1 MGADNI
7 FAASGKCLLGP
18 AGTELPAEI
27 TDINDPALVDLGEV
41 SEDGLEHSFAA
52 DKTTIKNWKGLPVR
66 VIGTSLE
73 ITFKLT
79 FLETRK
85 REILELFYGAAVEAA
100 GDGSKIVIGQPS
112 DEARVMVIPTE
123 DPGTGK
129 VQAYCLPAVV
139 VSDRG
144 SVTVKPDEAGFELTF
159 TALVDPTLGS
169 AGYILFDEDLTAPVT
184 PPVGG

>member
-7 FAASGKCLLGP
+7 YAASGTCLVGP
-18 AGTELPAEI
+18 TGTELPAEI
-27 TDINDPALVDLGEV
+27 ADINDPALKDLGEIH
-41 SEDGLEHSFAA
+41 EDGLEHSFAA

-85 REILELFYGAAVEAA
+85 REVLELFYGAAVTTA
-100 GDGSKIVIGQPS
+100 GDGSKIMLGQPS
-112 DEARVMVIPTE
+112 DESHVMVIPTE

-129 VQAYCLPAVV
+129 VQSYVLPAVV
-139 VSDRG
+139 VADRG

-159 TALVDPTLGS
+159 TALVDPVLGS
-169 AGYILFDEDLTAPVT
+169 AGYILFDEDLTA
-184 PPVGG
+184 